1 MLTLPDAIVSLLI
14 PFATLFTS
22 PTWRKAQV
30 LLVGA
35 ILTPGQRTVAA
46 ALRVMGRSDHRDY
59 ARYHEVLNRA
69 VWSPRAAARILLVL
83 LLQHLDGGDGPLVF
97 GIDETLERRR
107 GAKIKGR
114 GIYRDA
120 VRSSRSQ
127 LVKASGL
134 RWISLMWLGHV
145 PWAGRHWA
153 LPVLT
158 VLAPSTRYY
167 QQQGR
172 RHKKLTDWARQ
183 MVMQLRRWLPQRP
196 LALVGDNSYAV
207 LDLLH
212 CCQSLREPVTLIAR
226 LRLDAALYA
235 PAPARQPGQNG
246 RPPLKGARRPALK
259 TILDQPQATWA
270 SVAVAWYDGA
280 TRTVELTS
288 QTAVWYR
295 SGKSPV
301 LIRWVL
307 IRDPQGSFATQA
319 LLCTDPAADPTQIL
333 EWFVLR
339 WQLEVTPYQ
348 VRGRLFQEV
357 RTHLGVETQR
367 QWSDLAIAR
376 TTPVLLGIFSWI
388 TLAAHTLQKR
398 HPMTQRKAAWYDK
411 PSPTFVDAIA
421 LVRRH
426 LWLESEGFSTSATDP
441 DIQELPVALYHR
453 LVDSLA
459 YAA

>member
-1 MLTLPDAIVSLLI
+1 MLTLPDAIVALLV
-14 PFATLFTS
+14 PFATLFSS

-46 ALRVMGRSDHRDY
+46 ALRVMRLSDDGDY

-69 VWSPRAAARILLVL
+69 VWSPRAAAGIRLVL
-83 LLQHLDGGDGPLVF
+83 LLQYLDQGNGPLVF

-107 GAKIKGR
+107 GPKIKSL

-167 QQQGR
+167 QQRGR

-183 MVMQLRRWLPQRP
+183 MVRQLRRWLPQRS
-196 LALVGDNSYAV
+196 LALVGDNCYAV

-235 PAPARQPGQNG
+235 PAPPRQPGQNG
-246 RPPLKGARRPALK
+246 RPPLKGARRPSLK
-259 TILDQPQATWA
+259 VLLDQLQVTWA

-295 SGKSPV
+295 SGKPPV

-307 IRDPQGSFATQA
+307 IRDPQDAFATQA
-319 LLCTDPAADPTQIL
+319 LLCTNPSADPTQIL

-339 WQLEVTPYQ
+339 WQLEVT
-348 VRGRLFQEV
+348 FQEV

-367 QWSDLAIAR
+367 QWSDRAIAR
-376 TTPVLLGIFSWI
+376 TTPIRLGLFSWI
-388 TLAAHTLQKR
+388 TLAGR
-398 HPMTQRKAAWYDK
+398 PR
-411 PSPTFVDAIA
+411 
-421 LVRRH
+421 
-426 LWLESEGFSTSATDP
+426 
-441 DIQELPVALYHR
+441 VAKN
-453 LVDSLA
+453 DTP
-459 YAA
+459 